1 MDRIYCIGDGDTVNA
16 LSLGGMEGII
26 ADTDLAGDVLR
37 EVAARE
43 DAALVLVTAGCAEGH
58 DGFIAEHNLE
68 KGRPIICEIPGV
80 NDREGF
86 RTSLLRYVTEA
97 LGVSL

>member
-1 MDRIYCIGDGDTVNA
+1 MPMLTWQVE
-16 LSLGGMEGII
+16 S
-26 ADTDLAGDVLR
+26 
-37 EVAARE
+37 RE
-43 DAALVLVTAGCAEGH
+43 DAALILVTGGCAEGH
-58 DGFIAEHNLE
+58 DAFITEHNLE
-68 KGRPIICEIPGV
+68 KGRPIICEIPGI